1 MCVQTSKT
9 IHNIFLTHLEKLKY
23 MWTNHLIPTD
33 HIECPHGH
41 STCKTRT
48 SGLPVYTE
56 TEQLV
61 TILLDN
67 TDFFFWLSNASSLP
81 DELEEG
87 VSEVLAH
94 LLRLLPP

>member
-1 MCVQTSKT
+1 MCVQTPTT

-67 TDFFFWLSNASSLP
+67 TDIFFGSVMPPVFP

-87 VSEVLAH
+87 VSEVLAR